1 MAYTPPQKISLQDLI
16 AKVQKLPQLPEAA
29 LRLTKVME
37 DPDAHAEDMAA
48 IIRLDPDMTT
58 QVLRLCNSA
67 AYALNRRISTV
78 KDAVAILGLNT
89 LKSMV
94 YVIISKFALDR
105 PVEGYGLD
113 KGALWRNALTC
124 AVYSRH
130 LAPRHA
136 QGLDPE
142 LAFTGALLRDIG
154 KIVLG
159 EFVGRA
165 YGDIERLAVQKRI
178 DFIDAEQQVLGFNH
192 CMVGKLIAEK
202 WGLPEA
208 LVKVIQYKNKP
219 SLLAKQG
226 PALLGKNDV
235 YKLVTIVHLADG
247 FTRMTGCGL
256 GNDGLMSGF
265 DDVALQALG
274 IQMNAPFAE
283 RTLAQLVDLD
293 HLVEEMIQSL
303 KGGG

>member
-1 MAYTPPQKISLQDLI
+1 MAYTTPQKISLQELI

-48 IIRLDPDMTT
+48 IIRVDPDMTT

-113 KGALWRNALTC
+113 RGALWRNALTC
-124 AVYSRH
+124 AVYARH

-136 QGLDPE
+136 QGVDPE

-159 EFVGRA
+159 EYVGRS
-165 YGDIERLAVQKRI
+165 YQDIERLAMQKRI
-178 DFIDAEQQVLGFNH
+178 DFIEAEQEVLGFNH

-202 WGLPEA
+202 WGLPDT

-219 SLLAKQG
+219 SLLAKQP
-226 PALLGKNDV
+226 PAIGSKVDV
-235 YKLVTIVHLADG
+235 YKLVSLVHLADC

-256 GNDGLMSGF
+256 GSDGLMSGF
-265 DDVALQALG
+265 DETALTSLG
-274 IQMNAPFAE
+274 IQLSAPFIE
-283 RTLAQLVDLD
+283 RTLDQLVTQD

-303 KGGG
+303 KGGA